1 MKCVEMRGCYG
12 LLFHQVCL
20 ARGEH
25 GSDAVAG
32 TKVPAAPSFGNAKGA
47 KFPES
52 IEMSEGILR
61 CKQAFLASFALAVSL
76 SIMNAKNLD
85 ELRWKERVL
94 LIYAPKGSEKQL
106 GRQEALLG
114 LHDMELTDRDVTQI
128 VVRAPAENP
137 EIAKRFKLSG
147 AGFTVL
153 LIGKDGR
160 EKLRSHEIVLPET
173 ICRLIDSMP
182 MRQEEMRERASA
194 SKK

>member
-1 MKCVEMRGCYG
+1 
-12 LLFHQVCL
+12 
-20 ARGEH
+20 
-25 GSDAVAG
+25 
-32 TKVPAAPSFGNAKGA
+32 
-47 KFPES
+47 
-52 IEMSEGILR
+52 MSEGILR
-61 CKQAFLASFALAVSL
+61 CKQALLTSLALAVSL
-76 SIMNAKNLD
+76 SIMNAQNLD

-106 GRQEALLG
+106 GRQEALLH
-114 LHDMELTDRDVTQI
+114 LHDAELTERDVTQI

-153 LIGKDGR
+153 LIGKDGG
-160 EKLRSHEIVLPET
+160 EKLRSHETVLPET